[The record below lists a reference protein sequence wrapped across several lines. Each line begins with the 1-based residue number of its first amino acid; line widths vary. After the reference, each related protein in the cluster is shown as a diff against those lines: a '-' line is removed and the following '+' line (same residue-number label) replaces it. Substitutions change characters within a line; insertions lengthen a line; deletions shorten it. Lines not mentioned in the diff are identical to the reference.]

1 MESSRPI
8 AYLVTLR
15 TFGTCPTPRRA
26 LAGHRRACCERR
38 VRVSR
43 LGHVRGERENQSR
56 PLGRCDGGRAG
67 GLGAQPQIV
76 ANAQAGGGRAA
87 TSQDPALVEARE
99 HGIPLGRSALAT
111 RRCTT
116 WCTVKTSSQ
125 ARFDELNLTA
135 P

>member
-15 TFGTCPTPRRA
+15 T
-26 LAGHRRACCERR
+26 CERR

-56 PLGRCDGGRAG
+56 PLGHCDGLRAG
-67 GLGAQPQIV
+67 GLGAQPQVV
-76 ANAQAGGGRAA
+76 ASRAGWWKLGRYLPIPGSGRGTRALY
-87 TSQDPALVEARE
+87 TS
-99 HGIPLGRSALAT
+99 GRSALAT